1 MNSEQDSPLL
11 LTVAQV
17 ERLISYR
24 RSKIYTLMREKDHP
38 FPAQACRGRWRRA
51 ATSSAGSPNWAKG
64 ARREPGVG
72 PGLGIPG
79 KTQRQPPSRCPNRHP
94 AQAAESWP
102 GDCPAV
108 SSG

>member
-51 ATSSAGSPNWAKG
+51 DVERWVA
-64 ARREPGVG
+64 
-72 PGLGIPG
+72 GLGQG
-79 KTQRQPPSRCPNRHP
+79 G
-94 AQAAESWP
+94 AA
-102 GDCPAV
+102 
-108 SSG
+108 